1 MARLFSL
8 SECTASVR
16 IYSRGTC
23 FKTTGDYDNLDTCTI
38 KVLEACQLEVHSFLT
53 ESDHDILSV
62 NGVFYSGAV
71 GPDGV
76 DISHRDEITF
86 TADYSITNHGFD
98 ICGLASSSV
107 VDSSN
112 SELHRFMDFAS
123 ENLCFVI
130 IVATSLGF
138 FVLYLCRR
146 ISNRHQ
152 ATIQKDL
159 DWEEQMWP
167 RMVCGEIGK
176 AADKSFSPRH
186 KVVFM
191 PRQSIEGDEETVEPG
206 SVMKD
211 NGTLAILRRS
221 VSVLSDVR
229 PKYSVTISDSVY
241 VMPKLDFVTN
251 VVDILTPASVNDDT
265 DDESLIFPGP
275 PPDLAPLGSEGD
287 LQKYQ
292 RAWVAENEMSSTEE
306 GKRVD

>member
-8 SECTASVR
+8 GECTAGVT
-16 IYSRGTC
+16 IYSGGTC
-23 FKTTGDYDNLDTCTI
+23 FKTIGDYDNLDTCTI
-38 KVLEACQLEVHSFLT
+38 KVLEDCQLVVHSFLT

-112 SELHRFMDFAS
+112 SELRRFVDFAH

-130 IVATSLGF
+130 VVTTLLGC

-146 ISNRHQ
+146 ISNRHN
-152 ATIQKDL
+152 ATIWNEL

-167 RMVCGEIGK
+167 RMVRGEIGK

-186 KVVFM
+186 RVVFM
-191 PRQSIEGDEETVEPG
+191 SRQSIEGDKETVEPG
-206 SVMKD
+206 SVMKE
-211 NGTLAILRRS
+211 NGPLAVVRRS
-221 VSVLSDVR
+221 LSVLSDVR
-229 PKYSVTISDSVY
+229 PIYSFTFSDSIY
-241 VMPKLDFVTN
+241 VMPKMDSVIN
-251 VVDILTPASVNDDT
+251 AVDNLTPASVNDET
-265 DDESLIFPGP
+265 LIFPETP
-275 PPDLAPLGSEGD
+275 RDLASTGSEGD

-292 RAWVAENEMSSTEE
+292 LAWVKEYQLLSAEE
-306 GKRVD
+306 GERRD